1 MSEFMT
7 ISRDELMYQ
16 MKLSCQIPTVVEEI
30 ITRKI
35 ITHAAQEA
43 GIKVEAHELQQAA
56 DNLRLINNLSSANIT
71 WLWLEKHHLSLDE
84 FEELVYHNVLT
95 SKLTEH
101 LFADQVEK
109 FFIEHLFDYA
119 QVVMYEVVFDDKD
132 LATELFYAI
141 NEEEISFP
149 EIAHQ
154 YIQDTEQRRCG
165 GYQGIQRRKDL
176 KPEISAAVFGATPP
190 QIIKPITTSEGLH
203 LIFVEEIITPQLDET
218 VYSKILF
225 ELFDN
230 WLKQRIEEFEVE
242 INFHNLYQVGAE

>member
-1 MSEFMT
+1 MSEFAT
-7 ISRDELMYQ
+7 ISNDELLYQ
-16 MKLSCQIPTVVEEI
+16 MKLSCQVPTFVEQI
-30 ITRKI
+30 IIRKI

-43 GIKVEAHELQQAA
+43 GIEIETHELQQAA
-56 DNLRLINNLSSANIT
+56 DNLRLINNLSSADMT

-101 LFADQVEK
+101 LFANQVEQ
-109 FFIEHLFDYA
+109 FFVEHQLDYT
-119 QVVMYEVVFDDKD
+119 QVVIYEVVLDDKD
-132 LATELFYAI
+132 LAMELFYAVS
-141 NEEEISFP
+141 EEDISFP

-165 GYQGIQRRKDL
+165 GYQGIQSRKDL
-176 KPEISAAVFGATPP
+176 KPEVSAAVFGATPP
-190 QIIKPITTSEGLH
+190 QIIKPVITSEGVH

-218 VYSKILF
+218 RYSKILF

-230 WLKQRIEEFEVE
+230 WLNQKIEEFE
-242 INFHNLYQVGAE
+242 YR

>member
-1 MSEFMT
+1 MLESLN
-7 ISRDELMYQ
+7 ISNDELLYQ
-16 MKLSCQIPTVVEEI
+16 MKLSCQVSIIVEEI

-43 GIKVEAHELQQAA
+43 GIKIEAEELQKAA
-56 DNLRLINNLSSANIT
+56 DNLRLINNLSSADKT
-71 WLWLEKHHLSLDE
+71 WLWLEKNHLSLDE

-101 LFADQVEK
+101 LFADQVQQ
-109 FFIEHLFDYA
+109 FFIEHQFDYT
-119 QVVMYEVVFDDKD
+119 QVVMYEVILDDKD
-132 LATELFYAI
+132 LAMELFYAVS
-141 NEEEISFP
+141 EEDISFP

-154 YIQDTEQRRCG
+154 YIQDTEARRYG
-165 GYQGIQRRKDL
+165 GYKGIQSRNDL

-190 QIIKPITTSEGLH
+190 QIIKPVITSEGVH

-218 VYSKILF
+218 LYAKILF

-230 WLKQRIEEFEVE
+230 WLKQRIEEFES
-242 INFHNLYQVGAE
+242 YR

>member
-1 MSEFMT
+1 MLEFLT
-7 ISRDELMYQ
+7 ISRDELFYQ

-35 ITHAAQEA
+35 ITHTAQEA

-56 DNLRLINNLSSANIT
+56 DNMRVINNLSSADIT

-84 FEELVYHNVLT
+84 FEELIYHNVLT

-101 LFADQVEK
+101 LFADQVEQ
-109 FFIEHLFDYA
+109 FFIEHQSDYT

-132 LATELFYAI
+132 LAMELFYAV

-154 YIQDTEQRRCG
+154 YIQDTELRRCG
-165 GYQGIQRRKDL
+165 GYQGIRSRKDL
-176 KPEISAAVFGATPP
+176 KPEISAAVFGAIPP
-190 QIIKPITTSEGLH
+190 QIIKPVITSEGVH
-203 LIFVEEIITPQLDET
+203 LIFVEEIIQAQLNEI
-218 VYSKILF
+218 VYSKIIL
-225 ELFDN
+225 ELFKN

-242 INFHNLYQVGAE
+242 INFYRL